1 LNEQPLREPK
11 KLPTDCAVFFK
22 KKAWAR
28 GVIMAYTLR
37 MPEVAANATHATLV
51 SWTKREGE
59 SIDIGQSIADVE
71 TDKAVVE
78 LPVEHGG
85 VIGQLL
91 VSNGTEVAV
100 GAPIA
105 ILLEPGET
113 LAQANPVASPAN
125 TAHQPAPKAESNVV
139 PAHPAPLSAGGALP
153 VAGLQ
158 RVLSSPVARLL
169 AKEHGMDLRE
179 ISGSGPRG
187 RITKN
192 DVQQHLLVREE
203 PPIKGPAPT
212 RAPTALSIQ
221 ASSST
226 VIPLTSM
233 RRTIARRLSESKS
246 TVPHFYVR
254 VKCQVDALM
263 AARAQINEGRDLAI
277 SVNDFV
283 IRACA
288 VALTQESAMNVSW
301 RDEGVHQFDQ
311 ADISMA
317 VATPNGLITP
327 IIHDAASLSL
337 SQISQQARALA
348 ELARAGSLQPSQ
360 FQGGTFSVSNLGM
373 YGVDEFDAIINPP
386 QAGILAVGAIRAEP
400 IVKEGE
406 LTIGHVMQCVL
417 SVDHRAVDGAV
428 AARWLSRFR
437 TLIESPFKMLA

>member
-1 LNEQPLREPK
+1 
-11 KLPTDCAVFFK
+11 VFFK

-59 SIDIGQSIADVE
+59 SIAIGQSIADVE

-85 VIGQLL
+85 IIGQLL

-113 LAQANPVASPAN
+113 LAQANPVASPPN
-125 TAHQPAPKAESNVV
+125 QAHQPAPKAESNVV
-139 PAHPAPLSAGGALP
+139 LAQLTPLSVAVLP
-153 VAGLQ
+153 TAGLA

-179 ISGSGPRG
+179 LSGSGPRG

-192 DVQQHLLVREE
+192 DVQQHLLARQQ
-203 PPIKGPAPT
+203 PQAKGSAPT
-212 RAPTALSIQ
+212 RASTVLSKQ

-263 AARAQINEGRDLAI
+263 AARTQINEGADLAI

-348 ELARAGSLQPSQ
+348 ELARAGGLQPSQ